1 MPPQPQPSLKALVAK
16 TVADAQ
22 RLAKAQAA
30 LLQTEISATGNR
42 IGKGGAL
49 GIVTGIMAFFA
60 TMFLLLTLAF
70 VLVALGLPVWAG
82 MLIVAVLLIIVG
94 TITGLLAKKNF
105 EQVQGPTV
113 AIAELEKTKA
123 ALSGKPA
130 EPTAAMPPALQD
142 AVDPCPCRTPSPRS
156 GRPVRGR
163 TATSPPMARG
173 SMSSTSVTGRPCCS
187 STAFPCSGGRGVVS
201 SSHSPTRATGPSPW
215 TSAATA
221 AATTPRRATTR

>member
-1 MPPQPQPSLKALVAK
+1 MPPQPQPSIKALVTK

-94 TITGLLAKKNF
+94 AITGFLAKREF
-105 EQVQGPTV
+105 EEAKPP
-113 AIAELEKTKA
+113 AIAMAEFEKTKA
-123 ALSGKPA
+123 ALSGKP
-130 EPTAAMPPALQD
+130 EPIASPLPAPSSIPL
-142 AVDPCPCRTPSPRS
+142 PETP
-156 GRPVRGR
+156 
-163 TATSPPMARG
+163 G
-173 SMSSTSVTGRPCCS
+173 S
-187 STAFPCSGGRGVVS
+187 
-201 SSHSPTRATGPSPW
+201 
-215 TSAATA
+215 
-221 AATTPRRATTR
+221 

>member
-70 VLVALGLPVWAG
+70 VLVALGLPIWAG

-94 TITGLLAKKNF
+94 AITGFLAKREF
-105 EQVQGPTV
+105 EEAKPP
-113 AIAELEKTKA
+113 AIAMEEFEKTKA
-123 ALSGKPA
+123 ALSGKP
-130 EPTAAMPPALQD
+130 D
-142 AVDPCPCRTPSPRS
+142 A
-156 GRPVRGR
+156 
-163 TATSPPMARG
+163 TATSPL
-173 SMSSTSVTGRPCCS
+173 
-187 STAFPCSGGRGVVS
+187 TAPP
-201 SSHSPTRATGPSPW
+201 PTPLPE
-215 TSAATA
+215 
-221 AATTPRRATTR
+221 TPGA

>member
-1 MPPQPQPSLKALVAK
+1 MPPQPQPSIKALVTK

-49 GIVTGIMAFFA
+49 GIVTGVMAFFA

-94 TITGLLAKKNF
+94 AITGFLAKREF
-105 EQVQGPTV
+105 EEAKPP
-113 AIAELEKTKA
+113 AIAMAEFEKTKA
-123 ALSGKPA
+123 ALSGKPETA
-130 EPTAAMPPALQD
+130 SPLPTPPTIPL
-142 AVDPCPCRTPSPRS
+142 PETP
-156 GRPVRGR
+156 
-163 TATSPPMARG
+163 G
-173 SMSSTSVTGRPCCS
+173 S
-187 STAFPCSGGRGVVS
+187 
-201 SSHSPTRATGPSPW
+201 
-215 TSAATA
+215 
-221 AATTPRRATTR
+221 